1 MTTTCLEILIGT
13 NFTMYTF
20 LNFTANND
28 DEKVLG
34 SFNLCIET
42 DDC

>member
-1 MTTTCLEILIGT
+1 MTTTCLEILIRT

-20 LNFTANND
+20 LNFTAKH